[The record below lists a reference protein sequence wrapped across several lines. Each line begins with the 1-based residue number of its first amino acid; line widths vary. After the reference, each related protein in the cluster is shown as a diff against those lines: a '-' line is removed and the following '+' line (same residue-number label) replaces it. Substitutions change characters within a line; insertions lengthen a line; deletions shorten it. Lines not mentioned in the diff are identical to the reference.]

1 MSRILFFAR
10 SAKYTLGLPQ
20 GFRELRH
27 PVFVLRDLSKKS
39 LEEAVDRFRPDLLI
53 TTGWT
58 YREHKR
64 KHVDELVKK
73 VAKYQIKHLYW
84 ATEDPRWTKECSL
97 RSMQILK
104 PDAVLTIHPES
115 VSTYRRL
122 GIPAGHLDFGCNPE
136 FNRAEPLRPEYVY
149 DVALVGNG
157 GKAWKSYRK
166 DSVEILL
173 KPLVERGY
181 HLAIW
186 GSRWDRFNEELMG
199 FKIPK
204 QMIKGKL
211 PYEETNKVYNSA
223 KIIIGLQND
232 QGMLTSRTFEVL
244 GAGGFLLT
252 VPTQAVNNL
261 FKNHVHLICSSS
273 PENTV
278 TLVNYFLKDAQARQE
293 VAQNG
298 QEEVY
303 LHHTYKERAG
313 QILQF
318 LQLSADRIMKD

>member
-1 MSRILFFAR
+1 MRRILFLAR
-10 SAKYTLGLPQ
+10 SSKYTLGLPQ
-20 GFRELRH
+20 GFRELNC
-27 PVFVLRDLSKKS
+27 PVFVLRDLRKDS
-39 LEEAVDRFRPDLLI
+39 LEEAFDRFRPDLLI

-64 KHVDELVKK
+64 KHIDQLIKK
-73 VAKYQIKHLYW
+73 IAKYQIKHLYW
-84 ATEDPRWTKECSL
+84 ATEDPRWTKECSF
-97 RSMQILK
+97 RCIEIFK

-115 VSTYRRL
+115 VSKYRRL

-136 FNRAEPLRPEYVY
+136 FNKYEPPTSDYAY

-166 DSVEILL
+166 NSVEILL

-181 HLAIW
+181 HMAIW

-199 FKIPK
+199 FKIP
-204 QMIKGKL
+204 QHMIKGKL

-223 KIIIGLQND
+223 KIILGLQND

-244 GAGGFLLT
+244 GSGGFLLT
-252 VPTQAVNNL
+252 APTQAVKNL
-261 FKNHVHLICSSS
+261 FKNNVHLICSSS
-273 PENTV
+273 PEDTV
-278 TLVNYFLKDAQARQE
+278 NLVNYFLKDAKARQE

-298 QEEVY
+298 QWEVY
-303 LHHTYKERAG
+303 LNHTYQERAG

-318 LQLSADRIMKD
+318 LP